1 VTAPVPVRK
10 PGEASRPSE
19 VGKPGEASWPAQA
32 TGPGEASWPAQ
43 AVRPVEAGQPG
54 EAGRRGEVS
63 RRMALVCFAF
73 GAAAVPSGGQLP
85 GGQLGGRVL
94 IRLLADLGLS
104 EPAARSLLLR
114 MRREGWLHSER
125 AGREAKYRL
134 APAILAAQARIEAQ
148 LRGQRPEWT
157 GSFSGVLYE
166 VPENARAFR
175 DRLRRTAQLL
185 GYGTLRPGLLAA
197 TTDRWEELL
206 SLLPAHPA
214 ASQVLR
220 TRISLSDG
228 DSRRVAARM
237 WGLDALAARY
247 RSVLE
252 QSRVTTEQAQ
262 RHPPGAAAFRAL
274 AAATLPIYD
283 ASAEDPD
290 LPAGLLP
297 PDWPGDQLG
306 PALDRAFRAF
316 YPLVGDYLTALA
328 GH

>member
-1 VTAPVPVRK
+1 
-10 PGEASRPSE
+10 
-19 VGKPGEASWPAQA
+19 
-32 TGPGEASWPAQ
+32 
-43 AVRPVEAGQPG
+43 
-54 EAGRRGEVS
+54 
-63 RRMALVCFAF
+63 MALVCFAF

-228 DSRRVAARM
+228 DSRRVAVRM

-252 QSRVTTEQAQ
+252 ESRVTTEQAQ
-262 RHPPGAAAFRAL
+262 RHSPGAAAFRAL
-274 AAATLPIYD
+274 SAATLPIYD

>member
-1 VTAPVPVRK
+1 VTVPVPASKPAAASR
-10 PGEASRPSE
+10 PGEAGQPGQAGQLGQAGRPADANR
-19 VGKPGEASWPAQA
+19 PG
-32 TGPGEASWPAQ
+32 
-43 AVRPVEAGQPG
+43 EAGQPG
-54 EAGRRGEVS
+54 EAGRPGEVS

-228 DSRRVAARM
+228 DSRRVAVRM

-252 QSRVTTEQAQ
+252 ESRVTTEQAQ

>member
-1 VTAPVPVRK
+1 
-10 PGEASRPSE
+10 
-19 VGKPGEASWPAQA
+19 
-32 TGPGEASWPAQ
+32 
-43 AVRPVEAGQPG
+43 
-54 EAGRRGEVS
+54 
-63 RRMALVCFAF
+63 MALVCFAF

-125 AGREAKYRL
+125 AGREARYRL

-185 GYGTLRPGLLAA
+185 GYATLRPGLLAA

-220 TRISLSDG
+220 TRISLSAG

-262 RHPPGAAAFRAL
+262 RHSPGAAAFRAL
-274 AAATLPIYD
+274 SAATLPIYD